1 MVSPSQIQA
10 SNALI
15 ASTFPTRLVALFVG
29 CTSGIGE
36 ITLKKFAQYA
46 RQPRAY
52 VVGRSQDAAERIVA
66 ECTALNPGGEF
77 IFVKADVSLIRVVDQ
92 VCEAIK
98 AKGNVVNIL
107 FLSRGVMILDHRETP
122 EHVHLLAALNYS
134 SRLRFT
140 THLLPLLQNTP
151 TLRRVVTVGGGGK
164 EGLLDATDFPALRV
178 PFPQLRGHLTT
189 LITLGLEA
197 VAKTATDVSFIHD
210 YPGTVNTGLY
220 RDMDAPPFDTS
231 LTVPIQECGERH
243 LYLATSAQFPSGEG
257 ENAAVRLSD
266 GVQVAAGTTGKI
278 GTGVYSVGETCE
290 SASSEVVEFLAGLRE
305 KGMVEEVWRHTEGE
319 FRRITKLDGGL

>member
-1 MVSPSQIQA
+1 MVSFFQIQA

-15 ASTFPTRLVALFVG
+15 SSTFPTRLVALFVG
-29 CTSGIGE
+29 GTSGIGE
-36 ITLKKFAQYA
+36 ITLKKFAQHA
-46 RQPRAY
+46 HQPRAY
-52 VVGRSQDAAERIVA
+52 FIGRSQDAAERIIA
-66 ECTALNPGGEF
+66 ECKALNPGGEF
-77 IFVKADVSLIRVVDQ
+77 IFVEANVSLIRVVDQ
-92 VCEAIK
+92 VCEEIK
-98 AKGNVVNIL
+98 AKENVLNIL
-107 FLSRGVMILDHRETP
+107 FLSQGVMSLDHR
-122 EHVHLLAALNYS
+122 AALNYY

-140 THLLPLLQNTP
+140 TNLLPLLRKAS
-151 TLRRVVTVGGGGK
+151 TLGRVVTVGGGGK

-178 PFPQLRGHLTT
+178 PFPELRGHLST

-243 LYLATSAQFPSGEG
+243 LYLATSAQFPSREG
-257 ENAAVRLSD
+257 ENAAVKLSD

-278 GTGVYSVGETCE
+278 GTGIYSVGETCE

-319 FRRITKLDGGL
+319 FRRIAKLEGGL